1 MKNIG
6 FFVTFEGGEGSGKS
20 TQAKILYDRLV
31 RNNFDVILTR
41 EPGGSVIAELIR
53 EILVKGDVS
62 KLEPMSE
69 LFLFAAARYDHLN
82 KTVNPALEDN
92 KIVICDR
99 FIDST
104 SAYQG
109 YGGNINQA
117 RIDEINNISIGN
129 SYPNL
134 TFICDVETDIGLKR
148 SLRETNNVT
157 RFEKKT
163 LDYHNKI
170 RDGYLEIALNN
181 KIRCSVIDGSKN
193 IDQVSEEIYK
203 IFIDK
208 IENYNA

>member
-148 SLRETNNVT
+148 SLRETNNET

>member
-41 EPGGSVIAELIR
+41 EPGGSIIAELIR

-62 KLEPMSE
+62 KLEPISE

-148 SLRETNNVT
+148 SLRETNNET

-181 KIRCSVIDGSKN
+181 KTRCSVIDGSKN